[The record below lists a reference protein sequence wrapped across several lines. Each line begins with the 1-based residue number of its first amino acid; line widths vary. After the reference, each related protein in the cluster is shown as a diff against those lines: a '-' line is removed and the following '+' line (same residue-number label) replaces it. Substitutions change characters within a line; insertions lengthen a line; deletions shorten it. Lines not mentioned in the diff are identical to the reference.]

1 MRSGPRSAASAPIIE
16 LTECPTNVASVS
28 SSARQISSTSSA

>member
-1 MRSGPRSAASAPIIE
+1 MCSGPRSAASAPIIE
-16 LTECPTNVASVS
+16 LTECPTKVAPVT